1 LQENRE
7 ARKGR
12 GEWDYGKHS
21 FHVCLHRGGRG
32 RGGGGRHLLQQFFLL
47 YVRSWERISG
57 VGGKEGKFLDRDEKG
72 SYDFIFIHF
81 LQEDGEG
88 RRRRQF

>member
-1 LQENRE
+1 MGLWKAFISCLLTQRREREGRRRE
-7 ARKGR
+7 A
-12 GEWDYGKHS
+12 
-21 FHVCLHRGGRG
+21 LATTI
-32 RGGGGRHLLQQFFLL
+32 FLL

-72 SYDFIFIHF
+72 SYDFISIHF

-88 RRRRQF
+88 RRRRRQF